1 MTERT
6 VLGQVAL
13 QLADRPED
21 YAVEALNYVL
31 GSSDTARN
39 EAIALLMPWNRR
51 HLDLR
56 FRSQVVGENSRPDIV
71 GANPDGTEMLIVE
84 AKFWA
89 GLTDAQPVE
98 YISRLSSDEGSTL
111 SFLAPDARIESLWRE
126 LVARTSDRYPEA
138 QQVETVGS
146 SIKAL
151 KIGSGQYVSLV
162 SWSSLT
168 GALTGALERNGELA
182 VAGDVHQ
189 LAGLCSAM
197 DEDAFLP
204 LQAHEAGP
212 DIPRRILQ
220 LYRLVTDVVEQ
231 AQTRGIAETAGMLP
245 TGDSDGWGRYFRI
258 EGLNVWLG
266 VKFSLWASQVDTPL
280 WFRLQSSTRDRF
292 QTVRQSY
299 AGWELQTPARIV
311 YDERDVPS
319 FPMYLK
325 FGMDRDQLVNLI
337 LDQIVEIVE
346 PLKDTPVRTQDLR
359 G

>member
-1 MTERT
+1 MTDRT

-31 GSSDTARN
+31 GCSDIARN
-39 EAIALLMPWNRR
+39 EIVALLMPWNQRQ
-51 HLDLR
+51 LDLS
-56 FRSQVVGENSRPDIV
+56 FRSQVVRENSRPDIV
-71 GANPDGTEMLIVE
+71 GANPDGMEMLIVE

-89 GLTDAQPVE
+89 GLTDAQPIE
-98 YISRLSSDEGSTL
+98 YIGRLSPDEGSTL

-126 LVARTSDRYPEA
+126 LVGRISDRYPDA
-138 QQVETVGS
+138 QQVESAGS

-151 KIGSGQYVSLV
+151 KIGSGQYVSLA

-189 LAGLCSAM
+189 LAGLCTAM

-204 LQAHEAGP
+204 LQSHETGP

-245 TGDSDGWGRYFRI
+245 TGDSDGWGRYFQI

-266 VKFSLWASQVDTPL
+266 VKFSLWASQADTPL
-280 WFRLQSSTRDRF
+280 WFRFQSSTQDRF
-292 QTVRQSY
+292 QEVRQAY
-299 AGWELQTPARIV
+299 KGWEFQIPTRIM
-311 YDERDVPS
+311 YDERGVPS
-319 FPMYLK
+319 FPMYLEY
-325 FGMDRDQLVNLI
+325 GMERDHLVTSI
-337 LDQIVEIVE
+337 LDQIVGIVG
-346 PLKDTPVRTQDLR
+346 PLKKSSTDRS
-359 G
+359 